1 MGEISYWD
9 LLLDQAVL
17 PQSILE
23 HRYRGDGT
31 GESPYVVEWLPSD
44 PRNPFGFSMARKV
57 FITLVIALASLS
69 VSFSSS
75 AYLTPAALIAED
87 FETTTEVSILRRRL
101 PRQVRH
107 HMSLLTQRLI

>member
-1 MGEISYWD
+1 MGKISHWH
-9 LLLDQAVL
+9 LLLDQVVL
-17 PQSILE
+17 PQSILD

-75 AYLTPAALIAED
+75 AYLTPAALIAEH
-87 FETTTEVSILRRRL
+87 FETTTEVSVHHRRL
-101 PRQVRH
+101 PDQVRH
-107 HMSLLTQRLI
+107 DMSLLTQKSI